1 MKTTAPHKRDNQP
14 KAPGF
19 LDHIFYWLWYYT
31 PSGGMPDRSFV
42 SISLIRL
49 AFLFLPFAVAAQFI
63 SDDTLLH
70 VYLLTG
76 GHPEAYLTILPFA
89 FFVLWDM
96 YRYKE
101 KKYLAVQAYY
111 ERSGGMERLR
121 HRRRFRLCIVATI
134 LAVVLDVWLF
144 TLYQDRCT
152 AMFPG
157 DSHPVRHYPAYQYDN
172 GNDPVQEGVYRIVD
186 KNGRI
191 GYADEN
197 GNTLIE
203 PRFAF
208 GFPFE
213 NGKAKVTDK
222 GKMREVPGSN
232 GEYHYWESDEW
243 YYIDRKG
250 KRTD

>member
-19 LDHIFYWLWYYT
+19 LDHLFYWLWYYT

-49 AFLFLPFAVAAQFI
+49 VFLFLPFAVAAQFI

-70 VYLLTG
+70 VYLLTE

-101 KKYLAVQAYY
+101 KTYLAVQAYY

-121 HRRRFRLCIVATI
+121 HRRRFRLGIAATI
-134 LAVVLDVWLF
+134 LAVGLDVWLF
-144 TLYQDRCT
+144 TLYQDRCI
-152 AMFPG
+152 AIF
-157 DSHPVRHYPAYQYDN
+157 
-172 GNDPVQEGVYRIVD
+172 
-186 KNGRI
+186 
-191 GYADEN
+191 
-197 GNTLIE
+197 
-203 PRFAF
+203 
-208 GFPFE
+208 
-213 NGKAKVTDK
+213 
-222 GKMREVPGSN
+222 REFSP
-232 GEYHYWESDEW
+232 
-243 YYIDRKG
+243 
-250 KRTD
+250 

>member
-49 AFLFLPFAVAAQFI
+49 VFLFLPFAVAAQFI

-70 VYLLTG
+70 VYLLTE

-96 YRYKE
+96 YRFKE
-101 KKYLAVQAYY
+101 MI
-111 ERSGGMERLR
+111 GMERLR
-121 HRRRFRLCIVATI
+121 HRRRFRLCIAATI

-144 TLYQDRCT
+144 TLYQDRCI
-152 AMFPG
+152 AIF
-157 DSHPVRHYPAYQYDN
+157 
-172 GNDPVQEGVYRIVD
+172 
-186 KNGRI
+186 
-191 GYADEN
+191 
-197 GNTLIE
+197 
-203 PRFAF
+203 
-208 GFPFE
+208 
-213 NGKAKVTDK
+213 
-222 GKMREVPGSN
+222 REFSP
-232 GEYHYWESDEW
+232 
-243 YYIDRKG
+243 
-250 KRTD
+250 

>member
-19 LDHIFYWLWYYT
+19 LDHIYYT

-49 AFLFLPFAVAAQFI
+49 VFLFLPFAVAAQFI

-70 VYLLTG
+70 VYLLTE

-101 KKYLAVQAYY
+101 KTYLAVQAYY

-121 HRRRFRLCIVATI
+121 HRRRFRLCIAATI

-144 TLYQDRCT
+144 TLYQDRCI
-152 AMFPG
+152 AIF
-157 DSHPVRHYPAYQYDN
+157 
-172 GNDPVQEGVYRIVD
+172 
-186 KNGRI
+186 
-191 GYADEN
+191 
-197 GNTLIE
+197 
-203 PRFAF
+203 
-208 GFPFE
+208 
-213 NGKAKVTDK
+213 
-222 GKMREVPGSN
+222 REFSP
-232 GEYHYWESDEW
+232 
-243 YYIDRKG
+243 
-250 KRTD
+250 

>member
-42 SISLIRL
+42 SIYLIRL
-49 AFLFLPFAVAAQFI
+49 VFLFLPFAAQFI

-70 VYLLTG
+70 VYLLTE

-101 KKYLAVQAYY
+101 KTYLAVQAYY

-121 HRRRFRLCIVATI
+121 HRRRFRLCIAATI

-144 TLYQDRCT
+144 TLYQDRCI
-152 AMFPG
+152 AIF
-157 DSHPVRHYPAYQYDN
+157 
-172 GNDPVQEGVYRIVD
+172 
-186 KNGRI
+186 
-191 GYADEN
+191 
-197 GNTLIE
+197 
-203 PRFAF
+203 
-208 GFPFE
+208 
-213 NGKAKVTDK
+213 
-222 GKMREVPGSN
+222 REFSP
-232 GEYHYWESDEW
+232 
-243 YYIDRKG
+243 
-250 KRTD
+250 